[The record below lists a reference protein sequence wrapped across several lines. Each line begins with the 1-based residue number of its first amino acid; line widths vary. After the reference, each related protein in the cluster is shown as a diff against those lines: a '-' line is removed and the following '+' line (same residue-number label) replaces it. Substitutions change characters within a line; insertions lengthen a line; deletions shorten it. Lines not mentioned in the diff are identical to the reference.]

1 MYPAMKETRREDRDG
16 KSWLIWYKPQRD
28 EIDTGGMYP
37 QKQDTQ
43 NVAESKYGEQVSSM
57 RGYERPVSCHN
68 GKQKKR
74 REGIKPQ
81 REERGT
87 KAVYPVKQDTQ
98 SIAWRSCGKQVSY
111 MKGYKGHV
119 SYRNWKRYTR
129 KRYPA
134 WQGLCLLS
142 YGAARSVREPPFCCI

>member
-1 MYPAMKETRREDRDG
+1 
-16 KSWLIWYKPQRD
+16 
-28 EIDTGGMYP
+28 MYP

-43 NVAESKYGEQVSSM
+43 NVAESKYGEQVSSMRGYERHVSCHNGKRMDVKSHNATAGRDIEGLYPQKQDTQNVAGSKCGRQVSSM

-119 SYRNWKRYTR
+119 SYRN
-129 KRYPA
+129 
-134 WQGLCLLS
+134 
-142 YGAARSVREPPFCCI
+142 